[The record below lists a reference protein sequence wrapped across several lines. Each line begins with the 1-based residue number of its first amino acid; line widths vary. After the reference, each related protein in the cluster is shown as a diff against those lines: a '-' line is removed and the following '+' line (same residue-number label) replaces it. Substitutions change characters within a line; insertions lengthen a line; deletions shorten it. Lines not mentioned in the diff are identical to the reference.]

1 MIDGTL
7 LDVAEIAIPRS
18 ARTMAQRALS
28 AEDFAKYEAVRLH
41 RIVYA
46 SAGRRIH
53 GFLALPAASAER
65 LPAVIFNR
73 GGSGP
78 RGALSAEGAMQT
90 IGLYAAWGYVGVASN
105 YRGVGGSEG
114 TEEWG
119 AGDTDDALAL
129 LPFLNSLDYVD
140 QDRLG
145 LVGGSRGG
153 MMAFQMLAA
162 THQFRAA
169 VTFGAPTMI
178 SREKAEA
185 YIRRTMVDHLPAEIL
200 DSHQAVQHE
209 AERRSVLQWAEQLCR
224 TTPLL
229 LLHGT
234 GDRRVPAEHA
244 LQLAMR
250 LQELEHP
257 YKLIMYDN
265 ADHVLAGRRNES
277 NADVRWWLDTYVMR
291 TSPLPRTGPH
301 GA

>member
-1 MIDGTL
+1 MDGTL
-7 LDVAEIAIPRS
+7 LESTAIPTPPS
-18 ARTMAQRALS
+18 ARAMAQRALS
-28 AEDFAKYEAVRLH
+28 PEDFARFDAVTLH

-46 SAGRRIH
+46 SQGLRIH
-53 GFLALPAASAER
+53 GFLALPPASTQP

-90 IGLYAAWGYVGVASN
+90 IGLYASWGYVGIASN
-105 YRGVGGSEG
+105 YRGVGGSQG

-119 AGDTDDALAL
+119 AADTDDAMAALA
-129 LPFLNSLDYVD
+129 FVRSLEYVD

-153 MMAFQMLAA
+153 MMAFQMLAR
-162 THQFRAA
+162 TTDFRAA

-178 SREKAEA
+178 SRESSEA
-185 YIRRTMVDHLPAEIL
+185 YIRRTMMHHLPTAVVTNSS
-200 DSHQAVQHE
+200 DVQHE
-209 AERRSVLQWAEQLCR
+209 AERRSVLLWAERLSR

-234 GDRRVPAEHA
+234 GDRRVPAEHS
-244 LQLAMR
+244 LQLALR

-277 NADVRWWLDTYVMR
+277 NADIRWWLDTYVMR
-291 TSPLPRTGPH
+291 KSPLPRTGPH